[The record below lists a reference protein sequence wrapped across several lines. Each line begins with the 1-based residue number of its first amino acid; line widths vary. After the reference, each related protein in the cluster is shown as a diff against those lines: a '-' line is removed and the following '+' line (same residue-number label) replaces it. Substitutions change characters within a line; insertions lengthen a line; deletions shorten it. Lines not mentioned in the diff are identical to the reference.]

1 MINLCLFRSCSDR
14 AVKLEAS
21 VETYRKKLEDL
32 SDLRRQVK
40 VLEEKNMTYMHNT
53 VSLEEELRKANAA
66 RAQLETYKRQ
76 VLFKC
81 VTSFILAF
89 FCVFCFFTQP
99 LNSCQDIH
107 CSEGYFINFFYKLKI
122 RKDVLN

>member
-1 MINLCLFRSCSDR
+1 MIHLCLFRSCSDR

-76 VLFKC
+76 VLYKHF
-81 VTSFILAF
+81 TSFILLFLLLLFVCLF
-89 FCVFCFFTQP
+89 FP
-99 LNSCQDIH
+99 LRH
-107 CSEGYFINFFYKLKI
+107 
-122 RKDVLN
+122 